1 MFVFDNVA
9 EFDSHIVESPPVDCR
24 IVRFFKS
31 QTAVSKTIGKA
42 FLQHVPFL
50 KIAVGQFFLFGIV
63 AAVFAVAAVVSVG
76 FGLFQQA
83 VFEIEGVAVFVI
95 WRTHTVSRI
104 KAGNTIDDD
113 CLFEVGRY
121 KTIAAFPF
129 SEGAEFLCRVGQLHA
144 FQQAVGFGAEFGSTQ
159 L

>member
-1 MFVFDNVA
+1 M
-9 EFDSHIVESPPVDCR
+9 
-24 IVRFFKS
+24 
-31 QTAVSKTIGKA
+31 
-42 FLQHVPFL
+42 
-50 KIAVGQFFLFGIV
+50 
-63 AAVFAVAAVVSVG
+63 AAVVSVG